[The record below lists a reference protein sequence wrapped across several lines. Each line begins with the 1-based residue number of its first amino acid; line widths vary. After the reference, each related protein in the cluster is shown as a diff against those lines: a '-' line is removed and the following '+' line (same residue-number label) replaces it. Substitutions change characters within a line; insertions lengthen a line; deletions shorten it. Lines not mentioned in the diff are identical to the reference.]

1 VRLVQARVRGFKR
14 LRALELDLDHER
26 LLVVGPNEA
35 GKSTLLE
42 ALVTGLYGLA
52 AARRGSGHSAALKQV
67 TPWTGEPAGLGL
79 TYDLDDGRR
88 IEVDWDLGGER
99 TKVIDHGNGEDISAT
114 FATGTHGW
122 LDIGDSLL
130 HLPATVFRQV
140 TCVGEG
146 ELARITD
153 DVQVRQSLLR
163 VTDAGVDV
171 LVEQAIRR
179 LEEAGRQATIP
190 KTNAATRRNAL
201 ARQLADEEAQLAAAQ
216 QSRAAL
222 EEEIEAIGR
231 TERELVAARSVIA
244 AIAAEEAR
252 REEARTR
259 LGAEV
264 ERARGRLAEAE
275 RRLAALQAPRRPL
288 QPERREWGDKEIE
301 RARQMLGAGP
311 QGRPGSRITATALAA
326 CGLGALAIVAG
337 IVLPLVP
344 LDWVGALLVAAGV
357 YLATRGSG
365 SEFED
370 LTVAGTRYRT
380 RQELMS
386 AIDQYR
392 ARRDYSEQGVAVARL
407 QGQLDLLL
415 HQPALQA
422 APATRAVDT
431 ALGELSDYEL
441 ELRSRTQAE
450 KHQNLS
456 LELAQR
462 RASLERGARLI
473 PEVSPL
479 EERVVELR
487 RRVDHLD
494 AFGVACRLAAESLA
508 QASEEIRRSYAPR
521 LQAYLARDL
530 ARITDGR
537 YVEALVSDKFEILLR
552 APENG
557 SMVDLRHLSRG
568 TQQQVYL
575 LLRLGLLEVMGGDRE
590 TLPLFLDDAL
600 ALADDERRHELLR
613 VLEGEHR
620 QVIYFTGAEQAA
632 GVGFGPQWHRLV
644 LSRPTSSEVE
654 RASPVDAPMRVV
666 ADRSA

>member
-1 VRLVQARVRGFKR
+1 MRVRGFKR
-14 LRALELDLDHER
+14 LRALELDLDHDR

-88 IEVDWDLGGER
+88 IEVDWDLSGER
-99 TKVIDHGNGEDISAT
+99 TQVVDHAGGEDISAT

-146 ELARITD
+146 ELARVTD

-163 VTDAGVDV
+163 VTDGGVDV

-190 KTNAATRRNAL
+190 KVNAATRRNEL
-201 ARQLADEEAQLAAAQ
+201 ARQLADEEAQLAGAQ
-216 QSRAAL
+216 RSRAAL
-222 EEEIEAIGR
+222 EDEVEAIGR
-231 TERELVAARSVIA
+231 TERELVGAKTVIA
-244 AIAAEEAR
+244 DIAAEEER

-259 LGAEV
+259 LRAEV
-264 ERARGRLAEAE
+264 DRARGRLAEAE
-275 RRLAALQAPRRPL
+275 LRLASLQAYRQSP
-288 QPERREWGDKEIE
+288 QPERREWTDKEIE
-301 RARQMLGAGP
+301 RARQKLVAGP
-311 QGRPGSRITATALAA
+311 QVRPGSRTPTTALAV
-326 CGLGALAIVAG
+326 CGLGALALVAG
-337 IVLPLVP
+337 IVLSLVP
-344 LDWVGALLVAAGV
+344 LDWVGALLIAVGV
-357 YLATRGSG
+357 YLATRGGGSG
-365 SEFED
+365 FED
-370 LTVAGTRYRT
+370 LTVAGTRYRS

-386 AIDQYR
+386 AIDRER
-392 ARRDYSEQGVAVARL
+392 ARRDTSEQGAAVARL
-407 QGQLDLLL
+407 QAQLDLLL
-415 HQPALQA
+415 RQSAMK
-422 APATRAVDT
+422 ATLSTSTAET
-431 ALGELSDYEL
+431 ALSELSDHEL

-450 KHQNLS
+450 KHRNLS
-456 LELAQR
+456 LELAHR

-479 EERVVELR
+479 EERAVELR

-530 ARITDGR
+530 ARVTDGR
-537 YVEALVSDKFEILLR
+537 YVEALVSDGFEILLR
-552 APENG
+552 APERG

-575 LLRLGLLEVMGGDRE
+575 LLRLGLLEVMGADLE

-600 ALADDERRHELLR
+600 ALADDERRDELLR

-620 QVIYFTGAEQAA
+620 QVIYFTGGERGAA
-632 GVGFGPQWHRLV
+632 VGFGPQWHRL
-644 LSRPTSSEVE
+644 LLPRP
-654 RASPVDAPMRVV
+654 ASLEAEGASLAGAPVRVV